1 MSNKEIKEFDAIIK
15 AYGKK
20 IGKSKSASK
29 KLLKDIGV
37 ITDKGNVR
45 KPYKEL
51 CIPIEQD

>member
-20 IGKSKSASK
+20 IGKSKRASK

-37 ITDKGNVR
+37 ITEKGNVR

-51 CIPIEQD
+51 CIPLEQD

>member
-1 MSNKEIKEFDAIIK
+1 MRNREIKKFDAVIK

-20 IGKSKSASK
+20 IAGNKKASE

-37 ITDKGNVR
+37 ITEKGNVR

-51 CIPIEQD
+51 CTVSDKD